1 MPVVHVG
8 VEFGAKRGS
17 ARLNTDHRQY
27 YAGHVM
33 DRVNQIQLAVIGIG
47 IAILAINY
55 LGLVTVEV
63 AVLFS
68 AAFWQ
73 RVVLLLLVIVFS
85 SYTALVYNA
94 YPVQIH
100 EPGAGHVK
108 GSYPMRIFA
117 LFLLDIFQVTVAACM
132 FGVLFIPDAV
142 QLLESPRCAGGVASQ
157 ACLGL
162 PRFAIE
168 MIFALGVLWHLAV
181 AAWYAIADG
190 LGQRDFPVHVVFALV
205 YVALGALGFHFAWFD
220 AWIAA
225 LAFAGVLATLFLVQG
240 RRWLKA

>member
-1 MPVVHVG
+1 MN
-8 VEFGAKRGS
+8 S
-17 ARLNTDHRQY
+17 DHRQY

-63 AVLFS
+63 GVLFS
-68 AAFWQ
+68 SAFWQ
-73 RVVLLLLVIVFS
+73 RVALLLLVIVFS

-100 EPGAGHVK
+100 RSGAGPVK
-108 GSYPMRIFA
+108 GSYPARIFT

-132 FGVLFIPDAV
+132 YGVLFIPDAV
-142 QLLESPRCAGGVASQ
+142 QLLESPRCAEGVMSQ
-157 ACLGL
+157 SCLGL
-162 PRFAIE
+162 PELGIE

-181 AAWYAIADG
+181 AAWYALADG
-190 LGQRDFPVHVVFALV
+190 LGKGDISVHVVFALL
-205 YVALGALGFHFAWFD
+205 YVLLASISFYFAWFD

-225 LAFAGVLATLFLVQG
+225 AAFGVVLASLFLVQG

>member
-1 MPVVHVG
+1 M
-8 VEFGAKRGS
+8 
-17 ARLNTDHRQY
+17 NTDHRQY

-55 LGLVTVEV
+55 LGLVTVDV
-63 AVLFS
+63 AVLS
-68 AAFWQ
+68 NPSFWQ
-73 RVVLLLLVIVFS
+73 RVTLLLLVIVFS

-94 YPVQIH
+94 YPVQVQRLGNK
-100 EPGAGHVK
+100 PVK
-108 GSYPMRIFA
+108 GGYPVRIFV

-142 QLLESPRCAGGVASQ
+142 QLLESRQCTDGFASRQ
-157 ACLGL
+157 CLGL
-162 PRFAIE
+162 PEFGVE
-168 MIFALGVLWHLAV
+168 MIFALGALWHLAV

-190 LGQRDFPVHVVFALV
+190 LKIRDIPIHIAFVAI
-205 YVALGALGFHFAWFD
+205 YVALSTLSFHIEWFD
-220 AWIAA
+220 AWAA
-225 LAFAGVLATLFLVQG
+225 AASFCLVLALLFFAQG